1 MKKNQKKDIKYPPN
15 SNKKDQGAN
24 HNIPGK
30 KNVSI
35 EDNNKTILAY
45 FKVDSFLKSTSTT
58 IVQKK
63 RQTMLFLNKDTTDSN
78 NNYRLS
84 KYNFCKSMNKNI
96 NSLKKLPKKIEE
108 KENKIDVSKYILFNE
123 NFSSKINNIFT
134 NNFISCFKRYID
146 EKNKNDKNNIE
157 YCQKFNFSKIA
168 FNKFIQQIFKNFI
181 NKYLLNTYHNLIYVP
196 EKYMMKNNK
205 KNDLNEIGL
214 LSYNDKSNIFL
225 EYSPINLS
233 ESNLFY
239 PDLCSNIS
247 DFIKNFEIKKR
258 NSSSNRALIL
268 YRPNEDFTAYIN
280 KIKLICSQLGYRLLI
295 REDEINKLMNIDKL
309 KEINQNYIIGSLQD
323 KNIKYLKILDNISIT
338 EKWTNFI
345 ESNNVQIPKN
355 EEQINKNK
363 NKTQSTTDMTQAFSK
378 RKNKDKKDDINILSS
393 KTLTFIGHGNNNGI
407 FSQESDKTTST
418 EYKIFQNYIQN
429 ILEKFNKRKNLI
441 LFVDTFDK
449 NDDNIKYI
457 NQINTII
464 PTSKSPIIILT
475 NNLYTFTDNLV
486 IGNKSFHTRYI
497 PYQIENEGI
506 KQKENVIY
514 MTFLILYFLVF
525 IPQVNFDKKDNKE
538 NKIINKPKDKDKDK
552 GLEKE
557 LNFVSNIND
566 DSDLSNID
574 NDNQNYYLEKI
585 KKTINNI
592 FIDTKLSLHNNE
604 LFSSLITLS
613 NVISIINNYELD
625 NILVYLKNLIKYKLK
640 GQNVLQNGIKQKII
654 LLQNAI
660 LLDIEQYKIQNEFS
674 INENISKI
682 SEICEKNSFLDYEYG
697 SINKIAEKEYE
708 NKLKNYG
715 INLGVDYNSE
725 SYFYTSKYCHD
736 YKYSNNYNYIN
747 NDEIEER
754 IIQDHKFYRHY
765 YNISNIVLNKSEVS
779 KFNIMLFK
787 IINDEAK
794 INEIN
799 KLFRKCPNELFIRYI
814 NAHIRSKYYSEFI
827 ISENKYCIPEKLL
840 FFNYYNDYY
849 LMEQIKSENNS
860 KYNENEEEENNYDE
874 EEEEE
879 FYEED
884 N

>member
-30 KNVSI
+30 TNISI
-35 EDNNKTILAY
+35 EDNNKTLFDY
-45 FKVDSFLKSTSTT
+45 FKEDSILKSNSTDIAPKT
-58 IVQKK
+58 
-63 RQTMLFLNKDTTDSN
+63 RQAPLYLNKDTTGSN

-84 KYNFCKSMNKNI
+84 KYGFYKPKKKNI
-96 NSLKKLPKKIEE
+96 NLFQKLTKKTEE
-108 KENKIDVSKYILFNE
+108 KENKMDVSKYILFNE

-146 EKNKNDKNNIE
+146 EKKKNEKYNIE
-157 YCQKFNFSKIA
+157 CCQKSDFSKIT

-233 ESNLFY
+233 ESNLFF

-258 NSSSNRALIL
+258 NSNSNRALIL
-268 YRPNEDFTAYIN
+268 FRPNEDFTSYIN

-378 RKNKDKKDDINILSS
+378 GKNKNKKDEISILSS
-393 KTLTFIGHGNNNGI
+393 KTLTFIGHSNNNGI

-525 IPQVNFDKKDNKE
+525 IPQVNFDKKVNKE
-538 NKIINKPKDKDKDK
+538 NKTINKDKEKDKDK
-552 GLEKE
+552 GTGKV

-613 NVISIINNYELD
+613 KVIAIINNYELD

-640 GQNVLQNGIKQKII
+640 GQNVIQNNIKQKII

-660 LLDIEQYKIQNEFS
+660 LLDIEQYKIQNEFN
-674 INENISKI
+674 INEEISKI
-682 SEICEKNSFLDYEYG
+682 SEICEKKSFLDYEYG
-697 SINKIAEKEYE
+697 SINNIAEKEYE

-725 SYFYTSKYCHD
+725 SYFYASKYCHD
-736 YKYSNNYNYIN
+736 YKYSNNFNYIN

-754 IIQDHKFYRHY
+754 IIEDRKFFRNY

-779 KFNIMLFK
+779 KFNIILFK
-787 IINDEAK
+787 IINDDAK

-799 KLFRKCPNELFIRYI
+799 KLFRKCPKELFIRYI
-814 NAHIRSKYYSEFI
+814 NAHIISKYYSEFI